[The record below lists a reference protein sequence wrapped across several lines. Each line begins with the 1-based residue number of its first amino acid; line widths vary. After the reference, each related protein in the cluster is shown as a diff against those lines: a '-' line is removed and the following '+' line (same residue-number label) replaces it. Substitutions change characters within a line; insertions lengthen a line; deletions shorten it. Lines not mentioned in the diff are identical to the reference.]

1 MDWKLVHKN
10 KWNQLRTD
18 QMSAEDAFEELCSQ
32 IVRSSPPSGAILLK
46 TMPQLFLT
54 KVHKKKEG
62 KNEGVFAV
70 ISSDEVG
77 TQ

>member
-1 MDWKLVHKN
+1 MFIF
-10 KWNQLRTD
+10 
-18 QMSAEDAFEELCSQ
+18 SFP
-32 IVRSSPPSGAILLK
+32 PPSDAVLLK

-62 KNEGVFAV
+62 KNEGVFVV

>member
-1 MDWKLVHKN
+1 MLTDLPISLIQPRAQPSLFEVN
-10 KWNQLRTD
+10 RTG
-18 QMSAEDAFEELCSQ
+18 L
-32 IVRSSPPSGAILLK
+32 IVFIFSFPPPSGAVLLK

>member
-1 MDWKLVHKN
+1 MFKF
-10 KWNQLRTD
+10 
-18 QMSAEDAFEELCSQ
+18 SFF
-32 IVRSSPPSGAILLK
+32 PPSGAVLLK
-46 TMPQLFLT
+46 TMPQLFTT

>member
-1 MDWKLVHKN
+1 MFIF
-10 KWNQLRTD
+10 
-18 QMSAEDAFEELCSQ
+18 SFF
-32 IVRSSPPSGAILLK
+32 PPSGAVLLK
-46 TMPQLFLT
+46 IMPQLFTT